1 MLEIQN
7 GCLPFSQ
14 LTEKHTNRKREKG
27 QGLKKDECVETSYSE
42 KEKKKLLSDCQMRR
56 ITAKKVPQKKVK
68 KSYNCQERRFA

>member
-42 KEKKKLLSDCQMRR
+42 KEKKK
-56 ITAKKVPQKKVK
+56 TV
-68 KSYNCQERRFA
+68 E